1 MNMLVAYGSKHGAT
15 KGIAERIAERLRAEG
30 QQATAQPVGAVDDL
44 SGYDAFVIGSA
55 VYAGRWTQ
63 EATEFVRRH
72 RAMLAS
78 RPVWLFSSGPIGT
91 MATKHE
97 PVEPNGVTA
106 IRCALNPRDHR
117 VFFGAWDRS
126 KLDRTKLDRTKLDR
140 TKLGFAERIVAKRL
154 PEGDWRD
161 WRAIDG
167 WAVDIARGL
176 RASQTATR

>member
-30 QQATAQPVGAVDDL
+30 QLATAQPVGAVDDL
-44 SGYDAFVIGSA
+44 NGYDAFVIGSA

-97 PVEPNGVTA
+97 PVEPNGVSA
-106 IRCALNPRDHR
+106 IRRALNPRDHR

-126 KLDRTKLDRTKLDR
+126 KLDRTKL
-140 TKLGFAERIVAKRL
+140 GFVERIVAKRL

-167 WAVDIARGL
+167 WAVGIARAL